1 MFGINYK
8 GRPAMRQ
15 PPLVLILIYIA

>member
-15 PPLVLILIYIA
+15 PPLVIILIYIA